1 MRQKIPFQIK
11 APAEILKTF
20 ESCFEKLHNDNP
32 KIYLSAQSKVDLK
45 TAFTEAVANAIKHG
59 QELEKNGSVDG
70 QFLLTDK
77 YIGFD
82 VNDHGPGY
90 DPTEVP
96 IPDLNDFSA
105 SGRGV
110 FMMKQLG
117 DELKYKK
124 QKGKNILSF
133 RRHHVGQNESTK
145 ELDLL
150 YELSEAILK
159 HKNLEEVYQIILD
172 QALELFHVERASIL
186 IYDEDLKAL
195 KMIASRGIED
205 QIQDQTVVKAGD
217 GVSGY
222 VFQHGRSLLIEDIE
236 KNKRGLEKKNHYKT
250 KSFISAPMI
259 CSPLRLDEKPIG
271 VINLTDR
278 QDGKKFTKKDL
289 KLLSTIANQAM
300 ACVHIKGLVD
310 EIKQRETLRHE
321 MEQIRLIQDSYLPK
335 RAPEIS
341 GFEVAGRCEMADT
354 VGGDYF
360 DYVKVGDYL
369 YTVVADVTGHNMSSA
384 VTMVNFRSRFLA
396 YVDEGFEP
404 GDLLQKLNQSLF
416 ADLELYEHFVSCLLI
431 RLNINTGELEYANA
445 GHYPPLFQSGKV
457 AQSDSGLVMGIDMSE
472 QYQTYSNELEKGDG
486 VLLYTDGLVESLN
499 PDDQVYGLDPVINHL
514 KESQNLSSMEVV
526 HTIVE
531 DVLEFRSIKKR
542 RDDVTVV
549 CLKRSESS
557 SD

>member
-1 MRQKIPFQIK
+1 MRQKISFQIK
-11 APAEILKTF
+11 TPAEILKTF
-20 ESCFEKLHNDNP
+20 EACFNELHKNHPKL
-32 KIYLSAQSKVDLK
+32 YLSAQSKVDIK
-45 TAFTEAVANAIKHG
+45 TAFTEAVANAIKHAG
-59 QELEKNGSVDG
+59 EIDKQGFVEG

-82 VNDHGPGY
+82 VIDHGPGY
-90 DPTEVP
+90 EPAAVP

-117 DELKYKK
+117 DELKYKQ
-124 QKGKNILSF
+124 QKGKNVLSF
-133 RRHHVGQNESTK
+133 RRHHVGRNESTK

-159 HKNLEEVYQIILD
+159 HQNLEEVYQIILD

-186 IYDEDLKAL
+186 IYDEDLKGL
-195 KMIASRGIED
+195 KMIASRGID
-205 QIQDQTVVKAGD
+205 GNIQDQTVVKAGD

-236 KNKRGLEKKNHYKT
+236 KNKRGLEKKEHYKT

-259 CSPLRLDEKPIG
+259 CSPLRLDERPIG

-300 ACVHIKGLVD
+300 ACVHIKGLVE
-310 EIKQRETLRHE
+310 EINHRETLRHE

-335 RAPEIS
+335 RAPEVQ
-341 GFEVAGRCEMADT
+341 GYDVAGRCEMADS

-360 DYVKVGDYL
+360 DYVKVEDYL
-369 YTVVADVTGHNMSSA
+369 YMVVADVTGHNMSSA

-396 YVDEGFEP
+396 YVEDCQEP
-404 GDLLQKLNQSLF
+404 GVLLEKLNQSLF
-416 ADLELYEHFVSCLLI
+416 ADLELYEHFVSCVIL
-431 RLNINTGELEYANA
+431 RLNTKTAELEYANA
-445 GHYPPLFQSGKV
+445 GHYPPLFRSGQLAKT
-457 AQSDSGLVMGIDMSE
+457 QSGLVMGIEKSE
-472 QYQTYSNELEKGDG
+472 TYETFSQPLEKGDA
-486 VLLYTDGLVESLN
+486 VVLYTDGLIESVN
-499 PDDQVYGLDPVINHL
+499 SDEKVYGLDQVLEFVKN
-514 KESQNLSSMEVV
+514 SQDLSAIELV

-531 DVLEFRSIKKR
+531 DVLGFRSITKR
-542 RDDVTVV
+542 RDDVTVL
-549 CLKRSESS
+549 CLRRL
-557 SD
+557 D